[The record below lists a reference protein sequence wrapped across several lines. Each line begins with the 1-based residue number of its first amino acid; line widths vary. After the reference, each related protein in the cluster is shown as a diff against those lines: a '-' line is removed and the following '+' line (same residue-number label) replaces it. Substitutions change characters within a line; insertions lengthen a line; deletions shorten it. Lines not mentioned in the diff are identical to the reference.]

1 MNTPDLIHTRM
12 KRLRLVS
19 ILEGTTLLLLL
30 VVAVP
35 LKHVADMPLAVSI
48 MGPIHG
54 VAFLLY
60 LSVVFRVVSM
70 GGWNGLD
77 IARMI
82 LSAFIPFGAFINAP
96 FMRRKENDL
105 VRMFNERT
113 HGQPAR

>member
-1 MNTPDLIHTRM
+1 MNTPELIHIRM

-35 LKHVADMPLAVSI
+35 LKHVAGLPLAVSI

-70 GGWNGLD
+70 GGWSGLD

-82 LSAFIPFGAFINAP
+82 LAAFIPFGAFINAP
-96 FMRRKENDL
+96 FMRRKETELVGMINDQS
-105 VRMFNERT
+105 MA
-113 HGQPAR
+113 HSDS

>member
-19 ILEGTTLLLLL
+19 ILEGTTLLLLI

-35 LKHVADMPLAVSI
+35 LKHVAGFPLAVSI

-82 LSAFIPFGAFINAP
+82 LAAFIPFGAFINAP
-96 FMRRKENDL
+96 FMRRKEAEL
-105 VRMFNERT
+105 VRMSKAASGA
-113 HGQPAR
+113 HSAR